1 MLMEHWVEGM
11 GGSSDWDEQS
21 GGGESMLGG
30 QGRESHLLIRSAGG
44 VIIILIDND
53 AFLRWADARLITM
66 V

>member
-44 VIIILIDND
+44 VIIILY
-53 AFLRWADARLITM
+53 
-66 V
+66 

>member
-1 MLMEHWVEGM
+1 MEHWVEGM

-44 VIIILIDND
+44 VIILIDMMRFFGGQMH
-53 AFLRWADARLITM
+53 A
-66 V
+66 